1 MLRKE
6 IKEPLLWREYRIVPL
21 RLSEKDCR
29 KVLIVWELAIRI
41 SKVELHTQDFH
52 KRWDLPPGLAAYLN
66 KYLVNKVPEKDLK
79 GAYFLVHLHP
89 ESQKFVSF
97 QWKCQLFQLLC
108 LCFCLDRA
116 PKIFKKLLKILVT
129 LLMKQ
134 MVRLIIFYDNI
145 LNMKPQ

>member
-6 IKEPLLWREYRIVPL
+6 MKEPLLWREYRIVPL

-52 KRWDLPPGLAAYLN
+52 KKCDLLPGLAAYLN
-66 KYLVNKVPEKDLK
+66 KYIVNKVPEKDLK
-79 GAYFLVHLHP
+79 DAYFLVHLHP
-89 ESQKFVSF
+89 ESQKFGRF
-97 QWKCQLFQLLC
+97 QWKGQLFQLLC

-116 PKIFKKLLKILVT
+116 PKIFKKLLKILAT

-134 MVRLIIFYDNI
+134 MVPLIIFYDNI